1 MITFLLSRL
10 AQGALVLLG
19 VSLIV
24 FALSYLGGD
33 PAAALLPLNTAAEE
47 VEAFRHSA
55 GFDQPLPVQYLRFLT
70 HALSGDFGQSLRYRE
85 PAMPLVL
92 ARLPL
97 TVMLALLG
105 LAVAL
110 GVAAPLGIISALRPG
125 SWLDRLAR
133 AGLLA
138 GQSVPSFWL
147 ATVLILVFGVGLR
160 WLPTSGLDDVRGLVL
175 PALTIGVFPAAT
187 LGRLL
192 RARLRE
198 VLRADYIRTAHAK
211 GLPGRI
217 VFWRHA
223 ARNVAL
229 PLVTMVALQLGT
241 LLGGALIAEAVFAL
255 PGMGRLALQAISAR
269 DVPLVQ
275 AFVFVSAS
283 CVVLINVLLDVVY
296 TWLDPRIALR

>member
-1 MITFLLSRL
+1 MIAFLIGRIV
-10 AQGALVLLG
+10 QGALVLLG

-33 PAAALLPLNTAAEE
+33 PAAALLPLNTAPED

-55 GFDQPLPVQYLRFLT
+55 GFDQPLPAQYARFLA

-97 TVMLALLG
+97 TVVLALLG

-160 WLPTSGLDDVRGLVL
+160 WLPTSGLDVPSGLVL

-211 GLPGRI
+211 GLSEWF

-223 ARNVAL
+223 TRNVAL

-269 DVPLVQ
+269 DVPLIQ

-283 CVVLINVLLDVVY
+283 CVGVSNVLLDGAY
-296 TWLDPRIALR
+296 TWLDPRIAL